1 MQGPEKQKKQQTSQ
15 CVSFINPTDE
25 LMNSQNPSARGKRR
39 LAATTQPSKSV
50 YTYQYLH
57 LYYTHMDFQ
66 HHTKKWTQKNARKQ
80 KTCKFYLNKHHLHHS
95 YAHSQIIIA
104 MTKFGAKI

>member
-50 YTYQYLH
+50 LH
-57 LYYTHMDFQ
+57 ISILTLILHTHGFSTPYKKMD
-66 HHTKKWTQKNARKQ
+66 TKKCPKAKNMQVLLK
-80 KTCKFYLNKHHLHHS
+80 
-95 YAHSQIIIA
+95 
-104 MTKFGAKI
+104 